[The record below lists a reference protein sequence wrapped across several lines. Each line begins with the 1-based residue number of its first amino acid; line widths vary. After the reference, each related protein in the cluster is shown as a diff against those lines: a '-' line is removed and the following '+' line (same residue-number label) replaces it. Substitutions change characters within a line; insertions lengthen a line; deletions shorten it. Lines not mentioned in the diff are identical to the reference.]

1 MSKKSRKGLSVVPK
15 VCAKPKTKKTK
26 NKAKKLAAGVKLQ
39 ASKPLSGQGQVLSEP
54 GPKQKKQRKNKRN
67 DDAIHVHQRDL
78 KVSAKSKASFGA
90 VSSDSEPELINPQ
103 WHLGDH
109 PGKTRNKGH
118 GTKSSSSDGEHS
130 VLDPSAEG
138 AQSSD
143 LDVSESDIDEELDE
157 SELNSLLLN
166 KTDGSTGGS
175 SEEEEFERSE
185 EKPNSLEPQPVK
197 KKEDEKTKS
206 KVPKTHTTAAVDV
219 SSVQES
225 PLSLNN
231 PAELLK
237 EIERRSV
244 DLASRSLYVAPVPA
258 NCSLDLLKQLSPS
271 ALACRL
277 SYNTHSKTCR
287 KYAFLEYG
295 DSQSAT
301 AARKSL
307 MGRLFAGRTV
317 NTQPG
322 RPQYLATQGSECV
335 EWKRLFI
342 TGLHQT
348 TTKADLQQ
356 MFPKA
361 QEVDYPFHAR
371 GHPLGYALVKFVNE
385 DVAFEAFVNTHK
397 RVIKGQTI
405 CVNYV
410 INANK
415 NAKADKTGPSS
426 LPTTVELSVPSKHIP
441 ELKRPVTSSSDL
453 GPATKRPKVLIQPIQ
468 EAIPDAEDSPIPSN
482 VLSEGLDLDSD
493 DFLIRPASSKAV
505 VNSKP
510 SHILSQL
517 VHSRK
522 AALSEKSK
530 AIPGKEES
538 NKAEDDEDEDLG
550 SEGTGSDDT
559 SDSDSCESLAG
570 DSTDPDSATLSEDD
584 DDDDDKQEEEE
595 EDIGDD
601 EPEDTEKEGL
611 SNGLFQCPPSAEE
624 QAALEASEDSL
635 GEEVDNVLGEVMHAR
650 RSAMRALKNA
660 GSSKRAWSASGTSKG
675 QKIQRGNKGFK
686 PFMLPIPSKRN

>member
-1 MSKKSRKGLSVVPK
+1 MSKKSKKGLSVAPK
-15 VCAKPKTKKTK
+15 ICAKLKTKKTK
-26 NKAKKLAAGVKLQ
+26 KKAKKLAEGVKLQ
-39 ASKPLSGQGQVLSEP
+39 ASKPASGQGQILSKS
-54 GPKQKKQRKNKRN
+54 GSKQKKQKKNKRN
-67 DDAIHVHQRDL
+67 GGAIHVHQRNL
-78 KVSAKSKASFGA
+78 KVSPKSKATFGA
-90 VSSDSEPELINPQ
+90 ASSDSEPELINPQ

-109 PGKTRNKGH
+109 PGKTRNKGYEA
-118 GTKSSSSDGEHS
+118 KSSLSDGEHS
-130 VLDPSAEG
+130 ALDPSAED

-166 KTDGSTGGS
+166 KTDGSTEGS
-175 SEEEEFERSE
+175 SEEEESERSE
-185 EKPNSLEPQPVK
+185 EKPNSLEAQPVK
-197 KKEDEKTKS
+197 KKEDEKTRS
-206 KVPKTHTTAAVDV
+206 KVPKTHTAVAVDV
-219 SSVQES
+219 SSMRES

-231 PAELLK
+231 RAGLLK

-317 NTQPG
+317 STQPG
-322 RPQYLATQGSECV
+322 RPQYLASQGSECV

-371 GHPLGYALVKFVNE
+371 GHPLGYALVKFVND

-405 CVNYV
+405 SVNYV
-410 INANK
+410 INSNK
-415 NAKADKTGPSS
+415 NAKTDKTGSS
-426 LPTTVELSVPSKHIP
+426 PLPTTTELSVPSKHIP
-441 ELKRPVTSSSDL
+441 ELKRPVSSSIDL
-453 GPATKRPKVLIQPIQ
+453 GPATKKPKVLIQPIQ
-468 EAIPDAEDSPIPSN
+468 EAIPDAEDSPLHSN
-482 VLSEGLDLDSD
+482 VLSEGPDLDTD

-505 VNSKP
+505 PDAKS
-510 SHILSQL
+510 SHILSKL

-522 AALSEKSK
+522 AALSENSK
-530 AIPGKEES
+530 VIPSKEES
-538 NKAEDDEDEDLG
+538 NKAEDDGDEDVG
-550 SEGTGSDDT
+550 NEGNGSDDT

-584 DDDDDKQEEEE
+584 DDD
-595 EDIGDD
+595 
-601 EPEDTEKEGL
+601 EPENTEKEVL
-611 SNGLFQCPPSAEE
+611 SNGLFQCPPTAEE

-635 GEEVDNVLGEVMHAR
+635 GEEVDNALGAVMHAR

-660 GSSKRAWSASGTSKG
+660 GSSKRAWSASSTSKG
-675 QKIQRGNKGFK
+675 QKIQSGNKGFK

>member
-1 MSKKSRKGLSVVPK
+1 MSKKSKKGLSVAPK
-15 VCAKPKTKKTK
+15 VCAKLKTKKTK
-26 NKAKKLAAGVKLQ
+26 KKAKKLAAGVKLQ
-39 ASKPLSGQGQVLSEP
+39 ASKPPSGQGQILSKP
-54 GPKQKKQRKNKRN
+54 GPKQKKQKKNKLN
-67 DDAIHVHQRDL
+67 GGAIHVHQRNL
-78 KVSAKSKASFGA
+78 KVSPKSKASFGA

-109 PGKTRNKGH
+109 PGRTRNKGY
-118 GTKSSSSDGEHS
+118 GAKSSSSDGEHS
-130 VLDPSAEG
+130 ALDPSAEG

-166 KTDGSTGGS
+166 KADGSTEGS
-175 SEEEEFERSE
+175 SEEKESERPE

-197 KKEDEKTKS
+197 KKEDEKTKG
-206 KVPKTHTTAAVDV
+206 KVPKTHTAVEVDV
-219 SSVQES
+219 SSVRES

-231 PAELLK
+231 RAELLK

-244 DLASRSLYVAPVPA
+244 DLASRSLYVAPVPT

-295 DSQSAT
+295 DSQSAN

-410 INANK
+410 ISANK
-415 NAKADKTGPSS
+415 NVKTDKTGSS
-426 LPTTVELSVPSKHIP
+426 ALPTTTELSVPSKHIP
-441 ELKRPVTSSSDL
+441 ELKRPVSFSTDQ
-453 GPATKRPKVLIQPIQ
+453 GPANKKPKVLIQPIR
-468 EAIPDAEDSPIPSN
+468 EAIPDAEDSPLYSN
-482 VLSEGLDLDSD
+482 VLSEGLDLDTD

-505 VNSKP
+505 INAKP
-510 SHILSQL
+510 SHILSKL

-522 AALSEKSK
+522 AALSENSK
-530 AIPGKEES
+530 ANPSKEES
-538 NKAEDDEDEDLG
+538 NKAEDDGDENLG
-550 SEGTGSDDT
+550 SEGNDSDDT

-584 DDDDDKQEEEE
+584 DDDDEQEEEE
-595 EDIGDD
+595 EDIGDDD

-611 SNGLFQCPPSAEE
+611 SNGLFQCPPTAEE
-624 QAALEASEDSL
+624 EAALEASEDSL
-635 GEEVDNVLGEVMHAR
+635 GEEVDNALGAVMHAR

-660 GSSKRAWSASGTSKG
+660 GSSKRAWSASTSKG

-686 PFMLPIPSKRN
+686 PFMHVQSE